1 MTNKPTLGRR
11 FAAAFAVAALL
22 LTVAPVNAWNF
33 ALPSQT
39 LAAEDDPDFLVL
51 NPEGE

>member
-22 LTVAPVNAWNF
+22 LTIAPVNAWNF
-33 ALPSQT
+33 APSQT
-39 LAAEDDPDFLVL
+39 LAAEDEPDFLVL
-51 NPEGE
+51 NPAGE